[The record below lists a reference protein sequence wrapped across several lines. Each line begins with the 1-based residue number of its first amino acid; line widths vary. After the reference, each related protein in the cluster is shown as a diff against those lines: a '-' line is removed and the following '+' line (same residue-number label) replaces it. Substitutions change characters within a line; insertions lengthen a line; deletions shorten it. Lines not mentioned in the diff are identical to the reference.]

1 MKETTVINK
10 INNLAD
16 SINYKKLYI
25 EIETNENRYI
35 IEKENNRKIGFDI
48 NAIK

>member
-35 IEKENNRKIGFDI
+35 IEKENSRKIGFDI